1 GVTQP
6 VMKDMYSLGITLYRM
21 LTGRLPFVGNGA
33 SAVLVQQRQ
42 SKPTLLRRF
51 RPEAPRELSDLIGRL
66 LAKQPFRRPQD
77 LRSLIREFVELE
89 LILLSSEIAE
99 GD

>member
-1 GVTQP
+1 
-6 VMKDMYSLGITLYRM
+6 MYSLGITLYRM
-21 LTGRLPFVGNGA
+21 LTGRLPFVGSGTVD
-33 SAVLVQQRQ
+33 VLVQHRQ
-42 SKPTLLRRF
+42 SRPTLLRRF
-51 RPEAPRELSDLIGRL
+51 RPDAPRELSDLLGRL

-89 LILLSSEIAE
+89 LILLSSEISE

>member
-1 GVTQP
+1 
-6 VMKDMYSLGITLYRM
+6 M
-21 LTGRLPFVGNGA
+21 LTGQLPFVGSGT
-33 SAVLVQQRQ
+33 SAVLVQHRQ
-42 SKPTLLRRF
+42 TRPTLLRRF
-51 RPEAPRELSDLIGRL
+51 RPDAPRELSDLVSRL

-89 LILLSSEIAE
+89 LILLSSEISE